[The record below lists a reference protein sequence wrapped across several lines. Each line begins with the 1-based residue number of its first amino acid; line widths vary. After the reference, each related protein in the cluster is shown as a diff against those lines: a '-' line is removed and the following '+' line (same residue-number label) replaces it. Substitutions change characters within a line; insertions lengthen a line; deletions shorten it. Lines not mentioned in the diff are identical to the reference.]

1 MIRAKLKTDHG
12 IGLRGSVA
20 LPTRFWWGVGCTRPL
35 GACCQAL
42 PLTRS
47 RAKES
52 MTKAAKSDCSHCIVS
67 DIAQQCTAQ
76 HPSTKASSR
85 PREASVHALYAR
97 GAKQRLP
104 TVYCSGPLLQQT
116 KLSRSSAASV
126 AGVAAVAAIHTAA
139 AARVAD
145 VTAATAIAP
154 AAVVATVAP
163 AVAVATSMGD
173 KPQGQGLLRLV
184 PQCLAELLDVLS
196 GARLGDRARVA
207 ACVSALAHAAS
218 TSAGALHLP
227 NMLTLLVPPGTQHL
241 RLTRQILLQLL
252 LLLRLGLRGVAA
264 HACASTLAAPTICVL
279 HLAQHTQMSLDRHR
293 RRC

>member
-1 MIRAKLKTDHG
+1 MIRAKSKSNHG

-20 LPTRFWWGVGCTRPL
+20 AAHTILVGSGCARAL

-42 PLTRS
+42 SVTMS
-47 RAKES
+47 RARES
-52 MTKAAKSDCSHCIVS
+52 MTKAAKSECSHGIVC
-67 DIAQQCTAQ
+67 DIAQQSAAQ
-76 HPSTKASSR
+76 NTSTKASSR
-85 PREASVHALYAR
+85 PRVASVHALYPR

-104 TVYCSGPLLQQT
+104 TGHCSGRLLQQT

-145 VTAATAIAP
+145 VTATAT
-154 AAVVATVAP
+154 
-163 AVAVATSMGD
+163 TSMASMGHP
-173 KPQGQGLLRLV
+173 PQGQGVLRLV
-184 PQCLAELLDVLS
+184 PKCLAELRDVLS
-196 GARLGDRARVA
+196 GAHLSGRARDA
-207 ACVSALAHAAS
+207 ACVSALARAAS